1 VKGVPEGRDSA
12 KVALAQTQPSVKIMV
27 TYPLRKHTVVLSGV
41 QAAIGRELATGNKLK
56 PASAVVQDSGLLSVV
71 LVVVV
76 VDCVCKI
83 VSRECEE
90 VWN

>member
-1 VKGVPEGRDSA
+1 
-12 KVALAQTQPSVKIMV
+12 MV

-56 PASAVVQDSGLLSVV
+56 TARVVVQDSGLLSVV
-71 LVVVV
+71 VVVVV